1 MSRPTPPQPKAD
13 LVTTDT
19 GRMFSWLARTPDGR
33 AWLEAQGATVCGPF
47 TTFQGHALRHAALL
61 AGLRLEDSQTRAQ
74 ICYDLT
80 PANAL
85 TPMAVYRK
93 VLRVTPAHP
102 AFTLAGERTSLGW
115 RVISIQKGRLILS
128 TTLTGKRSH
137 LEWADAQTLI
147 ASGHFTV
154 EG

>member
-1 MSRPTPPQPKAD
+1 MSRPKPPQPKAD

-19 GRMFSWLARTPDGR
+19 GRMFSWLARTPAGR
-33 AWLEAQGATVCGPF
+33 AWLEEWGASVCGPF

-61 AGLRLEDSQTRAQ
+61 AGLRLEDSETCAQ
-74 ICYDLT
+74 VCYDLT

-85 TPMAVYRK
+85 TPMSVYRK
-93 VLRVTPAHP
+93 VLRVTPPYP
-102 AFTLAGERTSLGW
+102 AFTRAGERTSTGW
-115 RVISIQKGRLILS
+115 RVISIQQGRLVLA
-128 TTLTGKRSH
+128 TTAKGKRSH
-137 LEWADAQTLI
+137 LEWTDAQTLI